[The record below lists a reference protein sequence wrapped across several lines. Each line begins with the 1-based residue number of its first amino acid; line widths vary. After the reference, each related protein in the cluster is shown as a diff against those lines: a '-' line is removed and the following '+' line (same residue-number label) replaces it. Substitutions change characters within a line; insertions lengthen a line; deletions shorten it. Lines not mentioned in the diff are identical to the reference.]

1 MFKLVR
7 DDKGRNENPSTFQD
21 QTTLSFI
28 FSLISPRFT
37 TNYFAVRLH
46 SSNNV
51 SVSLSAF
58 IRRPVLVELNFYNH
72 KGSTYARLNQTE
84 IPHCVPLH
92 SYNLQRRLVKE
103 WIPNLSLPEVAIFV
117 KPPSGQ
123 LHSSAFVQLEFTN
136 VSVGTDRVLIQAR
149 TTSAH
154 CCRTLLIMVD
164 LLYNVPQLYCYDAGY
179 QESDRA
185 VV

>member
-7 DDKGRNENPSTFQD
+7 DDEGRNETPSPFQE
-21 QTTLSFI
+21 QRTLSFI
-28 FSLISPRFT
+28 FSLISPKLGI
-37 TNYFAVRLH
+37 NYFAVHLH

-72 KGSTYARLNQTE
+72 KGSTYARLSQTE
-84 IPHCVPLH
+84 IPHCVPLY

-103 WIPNLSLPEVAIFV
+103 WIPNLSLPKLAIFV
-117 KPPSGQ
+117 KPPNGQ
-123 LHSSAFVQLEFTN
+123 LYSSAFVQLEFTN

-149 TTSAH
+149 TTSVD
-154 CCRTLLIMVD
+154 CCRTILIMVD